1 MKAFLIL
8 EDGTVFEGTHIGA
21 DKEIISEIVFNT
33 SMAGYLEVLTD
44 PSYAG
49 QAVTMTYPLIGNY
62 GICREDMESTKPWL
76 DGFIVRELSRKPS
89 NFRCDISI
97 QDFLFEH
104 DIPGIAGIDTRAL
117 TKLLREKG
125 TMNGMITTR
134 EYSDLQEVLPRL
146 KAYTTG
152 KVVEKV
158 TCREK
163 YVVEEVTDLSENRP
177 LAGAARFDKEKWLAG
192 KREQRPSLVRELN
205 GKGLH
210 VALMD
215 FGAKANIAKSL
226 AARGCRVTVYP
237 ALTSAEEIL
246 KDAPDGI
253 MLSNGPG
260 DPKEC
265 VSIIQEI
272 KKLYRTDI
280 PIFAICLGH
289 QLMAL
294 ATGADTYKLKYGHR
308 GGNHPVKDLATGRV
322 YISSQNHGYVV
333 DTEKLD
339 PRVAVPSFCN
349 VNDGTNEGL
358 AYSGKNVF
366 TVQFHPEACPGP
378 QDSGYLFDRFIDMM
392 RRAKAGD
399 QVDAAA
405 VYGARNERMSQTKPS
420 PVTQPATG
428 AGAAQITEGEVR

>member
-21 DKEIISEIVFNT
+21 DREIISEIVFNT

-49 QAVTMTYPLIGNY
+49 QAVCMTYPLIGNY
-62 GICREDMESTKPWL
+62 GICRDDMESLKPWP
-76 DGFIVRELSRKPS
+76 DGFIVRELSRVPS
-89 NFRCDISI
+89 NFRSDCTI
-97 QDFLFEH
+97 QQFLEENNV
-104 DIPGIAGIDTRAL
+104 PGIAGIDTRAL

-125 TMNGMITTR
+125 TMNGMITTD
-134 EYSDLQEVLPRL
+134 EHYSLAEIQPRL
-146 KAYTTG
+146 RAYTTG
-152 KVVEKV
+152 KVVERV

-163 YVVEEVTDLSENRP
+163 YVVKPATELAQNGPLS
-177 LAGAARFDKEKWLAG
+177 GSARFDRAAFESG
-192 KREQRPSLVRELN
+192 VREQRPTLVRELN
-205 GKGLH
+205 GAGLK

-215 FGAKANIAKSL
+215 FGAKKNIAHSL
-226 AARGCRVTVYP
+226 AERGCEVTVFP
-237 ALTSAEEIL
+237 ALTPAEEVIAM
-246 KDAPDGI
+246 KPDGI

-265 VSIIQEI
+265 ASVIEEI
-272 KKLYRTDI
+272 RKLYATDI

-294 ATGADTYKLKYGHR
+294 ATGCDTHKMKYGHR
-308 GGNHPVKDLATGRV
+308 GGNHPVKDLSTGRV

-333 DTEKLD
+333 DTDKLD
-339 PRVAVPSFCN
+339 PKVAVPAFIN

-358 AYSGKNVF
+358 SYTGKNIF

-378 QDSGYLFDRFIDMM
+378 QDSGYLFDRFIEMM
-392 RRAKAGD
+392 K
-399 QVDAAA
+399 
-405 VYGARNERMSQTKPS
+405 
-420 PVTQPATG
+420 
-428 AGAAQITEGEVR
+428 EVR